1 MDTQIKV
8 CIEVADKAA
17 SKIIYGYMAAH
28 PEFSII
34 TTYPYYADIYIIEI
48 GNDFGKAL
56 MDLRNF
62 LEINPALEIFVIS
75 GEASHSRI
83 LEFVNA
89 GARGYFLL
97 PLSANKFEASLD
109 VFIKRF
115 KKDRSRVD
123 MPCRV
128 VSFLGAKGGVGT
140 TSICTN
146 TALLLQLSERNTLLM
161 DLHQPLGDA
170 HVILDMTPV
179 HTIGYLVRE
188 VHRLDTSLLTNVAAK
203 HRSGLSVLPP
213 ISHHNEIPL
222 ASIEAMSSILEVA
235 RGYYQYITI
244 DHGSGLSEIDIALL
258 NSSDYIMIV
267 IQADVQSL
275 RNAKLLI
282 KFLTDYNETF
292 PSKIHFIVNRYDSNS
307 KLSLEDIAKFVG
319 TDVFHTI
326 PNDYKRVSSCCQS
339 GALLYEDHPDAKIT
353 KAFTEM
359 VTKLTANH
367 ISVVPTHQPK
377 QGSFLSK
384 LFNRG

>member
-8 CIEVADKAA
+8 CIEVADKAT
-17 SKIIYGYMAAH
+17 SRIISDYMASH

-34 TTYPYYADIYIIEI
+34 TTYPYYADIFILEI

-56 MDLRNF
+56 MDLRNY
-62 LEINPALEIFVIS
+62 LEVNPALEIFVIS
-75 GEASHSRI
+75 SEASQSRI

-97 PLSANKFEASLD
+97 PLSAHKFEASID

-115 KKDRSRVD
+115 RKDRNRSE

-140 TSICTN
+140 TSICVN
-146 TALLLQLSERNTLLM
+146 TALLLQRSDKNTLLM

-179 HTIGYLVRE
+179 HSIGYLVRE

-235 RGYYQYITI
+235 RGYYQYIVI
-244 DHGSGLSEIDIALL
+244 DHGAGLSEIDIALL

-267 IQADVQSL
+267 VQADVQSL
-275 RNAKLLI
+275 RNAKLLM
-282 KFLTDYNETF
+282 KFLSDYNETF
-292 PSKIHFIVNRYDSNS
+292 PSKIHFIVNRYDTNS
-307 KLSLEDIAKFVG
+307 KLSLDDVSKFVG
-319 TDVFHTI
+319 SDVFHTI
-326 PNDYKRVSSCCQS
+326 PNDYRRVSSCCQNGS
-339 GALLYEDHPDAKIT
+339 LLYEEHAEAKIT
-353 KAFTEM
+353 KAFHDM
-359 VTKLTANH
+359 VGKLTSTH
-367 ISVVPTHQPK
+367 ISLASMQPPK
-377 QGSFLSK
+377 QGNFFSK
-384 LFNRG
+384 FFSKG